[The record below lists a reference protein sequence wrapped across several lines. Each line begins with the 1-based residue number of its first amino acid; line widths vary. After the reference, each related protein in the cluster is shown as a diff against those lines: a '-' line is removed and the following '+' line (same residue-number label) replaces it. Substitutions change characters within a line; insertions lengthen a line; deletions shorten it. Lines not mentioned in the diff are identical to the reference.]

1 LFFILQVQRK
11 TERQGN
17 KQPGHLESIQVLTN
31 TKLHPLCNRGRKK

>member
-1 LFFILQVQRK
+1 LFFILQVQKKKQR
-11 TERQGN
+11 GN